1 MGIPD
6 PNLATRAARVLHR
19 MVEVADQTPSAALG
33 RDARIAAGLTPETL
47 LDRSRRLLRMQ
58 RKQAELDSNVFRD
71 VDATLRLA
79 LRSNHTSEWVF
90 SVLNASEMLR
100 KASFTR
106 SLSLEDRMA
115 MIADLGE
122 KLRPLSLK
130 AHLEPGKLLKKLT
143 QGGYVNGLAGSM
155 RELYG
160 RNLPRI
166 RRATLDSLMHVH
178 DARRLRPELEL
189 VDSRILGSV
198 ELPTRLRKGERG
210 VALGSDRIVARGLR
224 KPEVVQDVDDAG
236 GRFEIV
242 VTGVLEQLDVVAEVK
257 GRTTAPGALDQFVKL
272 NQRGSGGYVVIGD
285 SLWLMPRFDPREV
298 KFFAVAP
305 EGQFLLDAERQA
317 KALRGL
323 GYSIEV
329 LPIEAAVD
337 EEIYEVARELMAGYV
352 ELAKSLTP

>member
-19 MVEVADQTPSAALG
+19 MAEVADQTPSAALG

-58 RKQAELDSNVFRD
+58 RRQAELDANAYRD

-79 LRSNHTSEWVF
+79 LRSNHTSEWLF
-90 SVLNASEMLR
+90 SVANASEMLR

-115 MIADLGE
+115 MIADLAE
-122 KLRPLSLK
+122 KLRPLSLR
-130 AHLEPGKLLKKLT
+130 AHLEPGELLRRLT

-166 RRATLDSLMHVH
+166 RRATLDSLMHVD

-257 GRTTAPGALDQFVKL
+257 GRTTAAGALDQFVKL

-337 EEIYEVARELMAGYV
+337 QEIYEVARELMAGYV